1 LDTAFASEVWPIPA
15 RFAHVSPGQW
25 AARGAKDYPEQWEQ
39 ARSWLARF
47 RSYLVGSSTPELI
60 GHGLLLSGP
69 AGTGK
74 TMLASSFL
82 TYLRNKKQFSV
93 AFIRDRDLYTLL
105 DNRYPSDDVM
115 DRLWLVERCACLV
128 VDDALR
134 MGGKSELL
142 EPFLRSRQDEGK
154 PTIITMNNQ
163 VAVSEVL
170 GSFLASYTR
179 IVLAGDDRRVNPI
192 EVRGARW

>member
-15 RFAHVSPGQW
+15 RFAHTEPRDW
-25 AARGAKDYPEQWEQ
+25 AVRGAEDYPAEWEV
-39 ARSWLARF
+39 AKSWLAKF
-47 RSYLVGSSTPELI
+47 RSYLVGSPFPELI
-60 GHGLLLSGP
+60 GQGLLLTGP

-74 TMLASSFL
+74 TMLAASFL
-82 TYLRNKKQFSV
+82 TYLRTKQFST
-93 AFIRDRDLYTLL
+93 AFIRDADLHKLL
-105 DNRYPSDDVM
+105 DDRYPSDDVM

-142 EPFLRSRQDEGK
+142 EPFLRYRQDEGK
-154 PTIITMNNQ
+154 PTIVTMNNT
-163 VAVSEVL
+163 VTVSEVL
-170 GSFLASYTR
+170 NSFLHSYTA
-179 IVLAGDDRRVNPI
+179 IDLVGDDRRVNPI

>member
-1 LDTAFASEVWPIPA
+1 MDTAFASEVWPIPA
-15 RFAHVSPGQW
+15 RFARIEPKHW
-25 AARGAKDYPEQWEQ
+25 AERGAKDYPEQWEM
-39 ARSWLARF
+39 AKSWLAKF
-47 RSYLVGSSTPELI
+47 RSYLVGSPIPELI
-60 GHGLLLSGP
+60 GQGLLLAGP

-82 TYLRNKKQFSV
+82 TYLRTKQFSV
-93 AFIRDRDLYTLL
+93 GFIRDRDLHALL
-105 DNRYPSDDVM
+105 DSRFPSDDIM

-134 MGGKSELL
+134 MGGRSELL
-142 EPFLRSRQDEGK
+142 EPFLRYRQDEGK
-154 PTIITMNNQ
+154 PTIVTMNNQ

-170 GSFLASYTR
+170 ASFLHSYTA
-179 IVLAGDDRRVNPI
+179 INLEGEDRRVNPI

>member
-1 LDTAFASEVWPIPA
+1 MDTAFASEVWPIPA
-15 RFAHVSPGQW
+15 RFARVEPKQW
-25 AARGAKDYPEQWEQ
+25 AERGARDYPEQWEM
-39 ARSWLARF
+39 AKSWLAKF
-47 RSYLVGSSTPELI
+47 RSYLVGSPIPELI
-60 GHGLLLSGP
+60 GQGLLLAGP

-82 TYLRNKKQFSV
+82 TYLRTKQFST
-93 AFIRDRDLYTLL
+93 AFIRDRDLYALL
-105 DNRYPSDDVM
+105 DTRYPTDDTM

-142 EPFLRSRQDEGK
+142 EPFLRYRQDEGK
-154 PTIITMNNQ
+154 PTIVTMNNQ
-163 VAVSEVL
+163 VVVSEVL
-170 GSFLASYTR
+170 GSFLHSYTA
-179 IVLAGDDRRVNPI
+179 ITLAGEDRRVNPI